1 MRVLGGVMLFAL
13 AIVGAAASEFEF
25 YTEFV
30 VRGHTGTLA
39 ELKTA
44 VTAWLAE
51 ISAGSLVQTI
61 TVLAKPAV

>member
-13 AIVGAAASEFEF
+13 AIVGAAAPEF

-44 VTAWLAE
+44 VMSWLAD
-51 ISAGSLVQTI
+51 ISVGSLALTIEVQQT
-61 TVLAKPAV
+61 A

>member
-13 AIVGAAASEFEF
+13 AIVGAAAPEF

-44 VTAWLAE
+44 VRSWLDD
-51 ISAGSLVQTI
+51 ISAGSLALTIEVQQ
-61 TVLAKPAV
+61 AA

>member
-1 MRVLGGVMLFAL
+1 MLFAL
-13 AIVGAAASEFEF
+13 AIVGATASEF

-44 VTAWLAE
+44 VRSWLDD
-51 ISAGSLVQTI
+51 ISAGSLALAIEVQQ
-61 TVLAKPAV
+61 AA

>member
-13 AIVGAAASEFEF
+13 VIVGAAASKF

-44 VTAWLAE
+44 VRSWLDD
-51 ISAGSLVQTI
+51 ISAGSLALTIEVQQ
-61 TVLAKPAV
+61 AA

>member
-1 MRVLGGVMLFAL
+1 MRVLGVVMLFAL
-13 AIVGAAASEFEF
+13 AIVGAAAPEF

-44 VTAWLAE
+44 VTSWLDD
-51 ISAGSLVQTI
+51 ISAGSLALTIEVQQ
-61 TVLAKPAV
+61 AA

>member
-13 AIVGAAASEFEF
+13 AIVGAAASEF

-39 ELKTA
+39 ELQTA
-44 VTAWLAE
+44 VTSWLAE

-61 TVLAKPAV
+61 RVLAKPAA

>member
-1 MRVLGGVMLFAL
+1 MRVLGVVMLFAL
-13 AIVGAAASEFEF
+13 AIVGAAAPEF

-44 VTAWLAE
+44 VRSWLDD
-51 ISAGSLVQTI
+51 ISAGSLALAIEVQQ
-61 TVLAKPAV
+61 AA

>member
-13 AIVGAAASEFEF
+13 AIVGAAASEF

-44 VTAWLAE
+44 VRSWLDD
-51 ISAGSLVQTI
+51 ISAGSLALAIEVQQ
-61 TVLAKPAV
+61 AA

>member
-1 MRVLGGVMLFAL
+1 MRVLGVVMLFAL
-13 AIVGAAASEFEF
+13 AIVGAAAPEF

-44 VTAWLAE
+44 VRSWLDD
-51 ISAGSLVQTI
+51 ISAGSLALTIEVQQ
-61 TVLAKPAV
+61 AA